1 MTDTSMRSVSHTLF
15 AGGLCLFTAACGNT
29 AAIGDSAIRTASLGR
44 VQATPFTDMQDKK
57 DCREALN
64 RVLGF
69 PLQSRAMKNGVF
81 VVQTFDC
88 AAERIEVSASLSNQT
103 TQAMYCFAATEEQV
117 YDIYVAPN
125 ATARLDYTYVQ
136 SAEQDCRRVAK

>member
-1 MTDTSMRSVSHTLF
+1 MTDTSMRSVSRTLI
-15 AGGLCLFTAACGNT
+15 AGSLFLVASACGNT

-44 VQATPFTDMQDKK
+44 IQATPFTDMQDKK
-57 DCREALN
+57 DCREALVQ
-64 RVLGF
+64 VLGF

-81 VVQTFDC
+81 VVQTYDC

-103 TQAMYCFAATEEQV
+103 AQTMYCFAATEEQV

-136 SAEQDCRRVAK
+136 SAEQDCQRVPS